1 MFNEEFYSYDI
12 KSNGKRVAYNLDCDA
27 RIMGKFAG
35 YDIMDLFRQ
44 MADEGLLE
52 KTVTITLKRYP
63 EDD

>member
-1 MFNEEFYSYDI
+1 MFDEEFYSYEI
-12 KSNGKRVAYNLDCDA
+12 KDDKRIAYNLDCDA

-44 MADEGLLE
+44 MIDEGLLE